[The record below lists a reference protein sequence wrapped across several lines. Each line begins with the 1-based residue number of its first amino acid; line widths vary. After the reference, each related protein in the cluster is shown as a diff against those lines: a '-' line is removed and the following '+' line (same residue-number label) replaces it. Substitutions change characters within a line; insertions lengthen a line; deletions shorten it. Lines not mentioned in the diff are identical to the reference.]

1 MILSSSIII
10 EDKSEGFVPAPN
22 CGLPEVVGLTGLT
35 GVTVVVGLT
44 GVIALVAVVGVV
56 GAELGFVFDGFAF
69 LVANGAW
76 SLFFLIIF

>member
-22 CGLPEVVGLTGLT
+22 CGLLEVVGLT
-35 GVTVVVGLT
+35 GVTVVLGLT
-44 GVIALVAVVGVV
+44 GVIVVVVVVGVV
-56 GAELGFVFDGFAF
+56 GTELGFVFDGFEL

>member
-22 CGLPEVVGLTGLT
+22 CGLPEVVGLTG
-35 GVTVVVGLT
+35 VTVVLGLT
-44 GVIALVAVVGVV
+44 GVIVVVVVVGT
-56 GAELGFVFDGFAF
+56 ELGFVFDGFEL

>member
-22 CGLPEVVGLTGLT
+22 CGLPEVVGLTG
-35 GVTVVVGLT
+35 VTVVLGLT
-44 GVIALVAVVGVV
+44 GVIVVVGVV
-56 GAELGFVFDGFAF
+56 GTELGFVFDGFEL